1 MEFKVEKKSIRVV
14 VGDVVYEM
22 KVPSV
27 MQQMKNREEIKK
39 AESEDSIK
47 IMAEYLIMLGLAREV
62 VESLDSDT
70 FLDLY
75 TFIHSSKKNL
85 PATN

>member
-1 MEFKVEKKSIRVV
+1 MEFKVEKKSIRVII
-14 VGDVVYEM
+14 GDSTHEM

-27 MQQMKNREEIKK
+27 MQHVKVRKDIAAAKP
-39 AESEDSIK
+39 EDSIVV
-47 IMAEYLIMLGLAREV
+47 MAEYLTMLGLPKEV

-75 TFIHSSKKNL
+75 TFIHSSKKN
-85 PATN
+85 